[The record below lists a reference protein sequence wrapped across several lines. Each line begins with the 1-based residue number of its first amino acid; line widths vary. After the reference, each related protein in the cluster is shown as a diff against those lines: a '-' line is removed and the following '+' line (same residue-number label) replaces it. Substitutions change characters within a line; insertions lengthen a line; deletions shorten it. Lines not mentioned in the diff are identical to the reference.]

1 MYFSNI
7 GEYRDM
13 YSGHQQYKYKYS
25 NSVKLNGKGTLKTK
39 PDMAILTLGVIT
51 EGKELKTVQEE
62 NALKTNSLINRL
74 KAMGINERDIQ
85 TQSYNVDIEYDYVD
99 GKQVFRGYRVTN
111 TIVVTIRDIN
121 KTGEII
127 DAAVESGANTIRGIN
142 FTVANPSLYY
152 NQALKLA
159 IKDAIEKAQVV
170 ENTLGVVINET
181 PISIEE
187 EGSQY
192 VPIIERES
200 LKAASTVTPIEAG
213 TIEITARIKAIF
225 YYTSMRNNF

>member
-121 KTGEII
+121 KTGEI
-127 DAAVESGANTIRGIN
+127 
-142 FTVANPSLYY
+142 
-152 NQALKLA
+152 
-159 IKDAIEKAQVV
+159 
-170 ENTLGVVINET
+170 
-181 PISIEE
+181 
-187 EGSQY
+187 
-192 VPIIERES
+192 
-200 LKAASTVTPIEAG
+200 
-213 TIEITARIKAIF
+213 
-225 YYTSMRNNF
+225 